1 MFRIQSQ
8 NKCSNRGTL
17 VSLPQLLRLL
27 TIAMLFLTVLF
38 PGTLQA
44 QFRQLTGTV
53 KDEKGSPLAGVA
65 VNLKGAGATTTTDN
79 DGKFSINAAGENDI
93 LVITYVGYLSQEV
106 NTSGKTVIDVVLQPA
121 DRSLDQVVVIGYGT
135 VRKGDITGSVS
146 SVGAKELKAVPAA
159 SLSQALEGRA
169 AGVKVSMA
177 SNAPGGGMT
186 IRIRGGNSI
195 QGGNEPLYVID
206 GYPLY
211 NESGPS
217 INPNDIESMEILKDA
232 SATAIYGSRG
242 ANGVIIITTKR
253 GKAGR
258 NNIQFESYYGTQ
270 KLRKKLDL
278 LNATEFATM
287 INEGIDNVNKDNVGV
302 PGFPKPL
309 TYRQGQIDSMGEGTD
324 WQDAVFRDAPMQ
336 NYQLT
341 FSGGTDK
348 TQYAVSGNYFD
359 QQGIILNTG
368 YSRGSVRLNLDQQI
382 NSRLKLSTSIT
393 TSRAK
398 GNSVNTDGDGGGG
411 AGVVYGALFFSPTV
425 PIYNPDGTYT
435 LNNRPGGIL
444 ISNPVAL
451 AKETKNINTTTRMLG
466 NVSLEY
472 KIIEG
477 LSFKTLLGANINY
490 TKQSFYLPR
499 TVYAGFASNGTGFI
513 NNANTAEWLTEN
525 TISYKKTF
533 NKVHRFNVVA
543 GYTFQASNF
552 EDSRA
557 NAQNFANDI
566 LTNNNLGTAQQ
577 TNTGAS
583 NKTDWELRSYI
594 GRLNYDFD
602 GRYLLTLTGRIDGS
616 SRFGEG
622 NKDAFF
628 PSGSV
633 AWRISN
639 ERFMEDLHFV
649 SDLKLRASYGLTGNQ
664 EIGQYQSLG
673 ALSTQNYSFGN
684 VLSVGYAPTR
694 VGNPN
699 LKWETTAQLDFGL
712 DLGLFNNRVQLTA
725 DWYQKKT
732 RDLLYNVAL
741 PITSG
746 YSTSL
751 QNIGRVKNQGV
762 ELSINSVNIETKD
775 FEWST
780 SFNIAYNENEIL
792 DLGGV
797 KGDIPAGG
805 ASGHLQLSNSGI
817 LRVGEPIGVFFGLVT
832 DGIFQNADEISK
844 SAQKNAKPG
853 ERRYKDQNGDNVIN
867 SADRVILGHAQPDY
881 TYGFTNNFTWRGI
894 ELNVFF
900 QGVQGNAVFNLNR
913 FELESMT
920 GVANQSAAVLDR
932 WTASNPS
939 QTIPRAASVGQPY
952 QVTSRQVEDGSYLRL
967 RNIQLGYNFPGSLL
981 KRWGLS
987 NAKVYVSGQNLWT
1000 RTDYSGFDPEVSRYG
1015 QENLSQG
1022 TDYGSYPSTKI
1033 FLVGL
1038 NIGL

>member
-1 MFRIQSQ
+1 MLRNFNQ
-8 NKCSNRGTL
+8 NTRPDDGKFS
-17 VSLPQLLRLL
+17 SL
-27 TIAMLFLTVLF
+27 LF
-38 PGTLQA
+38 P
-44 QFRQLTGTV
+44 FRQLPIALLLLTLFSPALLFAQNRTVTGTV
-53 KDEKGSPLAGVA
+53 KDEKGNPLSGAA
-65 VNLKGAGATTTTDN
+65 ISIKGSSVTTITGN
-79 DGKFSINAAGENDI
+79 DGKYTITTPADDVI
-93 LVITYVGYLSQEV
+93 LLFTYVGYISRAE
-106 NTSGKTVIDVVLQPA
+106 NTHDKGVIDMVLQPG
-121 DRSLDQVVVIGYGT
+121 DQSLDQVVVVGYGT
-135 VRKGDITGSVS
+135 ARKGDITGSISSVS
-146 SVGAKELKAVPAA
+146 SKDLKAVPAA

-177 SNAPGGGMT
+177 SNSPGGGMT

-195 QGGNEPLYVID
+195 QGGNEPLYVVD

-258 NNIQFESYYGTQ
+258 NNIQFESYYGIQ
-270 KLRKKLDL
+270 KLRKKIDL
-278 LNATEFATM
+278 LNATEFATV
-287 INEGIDNVNKDNVGV
+287 INEGIANVNRDNVGV

-309 TYRQGQIDSMGEGTD
+309 TYTDAQIAAMGEGTD
-324 WQDAVFRDAPMQ
+324 WQDAIYREAPMQ

-341 FSGGTDK
+341 FSGGTEK
-348 TQYAVSGNYFD
+348 SQYAVSGNYFD
-359 QQGIILNTG
+359 QQGIVINTG
-368 YSRGSVRLNLDQQI
+368 YSRGSVRLNLDQQL
-382 NSRLKLSTSIT
+382 NDRLKLSTSIT
-393 TSRAK
+393 VSRSK

-411 AGVVYGALFFSPTV
+411 AGVVYGALLFSPTV
-425 PIYNPDGTYT
+425 PIYNADGTYT

-444 ISNPVAL
+444 ISNPYAL
-451 AKETKNINTTTRMLG
+451 AKETKNITTITRLLG
-466 NVSLEY
+466 NTSLEY
-472 KIIEG
+472 KIMEG
-477 LSFKTLLGANINY
+477 LVFKTLLGANINY
-490 TKQSFYLPR
+490 NKNSVYIPR
-499 TVYAGFASNGTGFI
+499 TVYAGAASNGTASI
-513 NNANTAEWLTEN
+513 YNANTAEWLTEN
-525 TISYKKTF
+525 TLSYKKTF
-533 NKVHRFNVVA
+533 NKVHRVTAVA

-566 LTNNNLGTAQQ
+566 LRDNNLATAQQ

-583 NKTDWELRSYI
+583 NKNDWQLRSYI
-594 GRLNYDFD
+594 GRLNYDYD

-639 ERFMEDLHFV
+639 ESFMERFQFV

-673 ALSTQNYSFGN
+673 ALGTQNYNFGN
-684 VLSVGYAPTR
+684 VLSVGYAPNR

-699 LKWETTAQLDFGL
+699 LKWETTEQLDFGIDFGFL
-712 DLGLFNNRVQLTA
+712 NNRIQVTA

-751 QNIGRVKNQGV
+751 QNIGKVKNQGV
-762 ELSINSVNIETKD
+762 ELSINSVNFTGRD

-780 SFNIAYNENEIL
+780 SFNIAYNQNEIL

-797 KGDIPAGG
+797 KGDIPSGG
-805 ASGHLQLSNSGI
+805 ASGHLQLANSGI
-817 LRVGEPIGVFFGLVT
+817 LRVGAPVGVFFGLVT
-832 DGIFQNADEISK
+832 DGIFQNADEIAK
-844 SAQKNAKPG
+844 SSQKNAKPG
-853 ERRYKDQNGDNVIN
+853 ERRYKDIN
-867 SADRVILGHAQPDY
+867 SDGAINSSDRVILGHAQPDY
-881 TYGFTNNFTWRGI
+881 TYGFTNNFSYKGI
-894 ELNVFF
+894 DLSVFF
-900 QGVQGNAVFNLNR
+900 QGVEGNHIFNLNR
-913 FELESMT
+913 FEQESMT
-920 GVANQSAAVLDR
+920 GVANQSTAVLNR
-932 WTASNPS
+932 WSATNPS

-967 RNIQLGYNFPGSLL
+967 RNIQLGYNFPATLL

-987 NAKVYVSGQNLWT
+987 TVKVYVSGQNLWT
-1000 RTDYSGFDPEVSRYG
+1000 RTDYSGYDPEVNRYG
-1015 QENLSQG
+1015 QETLSQG
-1022 TDYGSYPSTKI
+1022 TDYGSYPASKI
-1033 FLVGL
+1033 YLVGL